1 MFSLLC
7 AAGEGG
13 CLYAFG
19 EPDGCGLDACFVP
32 KTCIDEALQQF
43 PSAFHE
49 EALYAPIVEVGQ
61 YLLDA
66 FVTIDDG
73 WRAAVHEVKA
83 GGQYAVAVDSEP
95 QRIGS
100 RPVSCGEGRVV
111 DEGSSSAD
119 EYSSAPCSQP
129 MNKSLRQGVGEED

>member
-19 EPDGCGLDACFVP
+19 ELDGCGLDACFVP

-43 PSAFHE
+43 PSAFPV
-49 EALYAPIVEVGQ
+49 AAPCAPMVEVGQ
-61 YLLDA
+61 YLGDA

-83 GGQYAVAVDSEP
+83 GGQ
-95 QRIGS
+95 
-100 RPVSCGEGRVV
+100 
-111 DEGSSSAD
+111 
-119 EYSSAPCSQP
+119 
-129 MNKSLRQGVGEED
+129 